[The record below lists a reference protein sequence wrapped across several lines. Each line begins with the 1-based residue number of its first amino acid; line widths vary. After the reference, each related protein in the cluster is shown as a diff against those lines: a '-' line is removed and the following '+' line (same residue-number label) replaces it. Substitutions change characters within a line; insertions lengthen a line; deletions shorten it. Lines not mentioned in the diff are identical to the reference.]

1 METLCWQVR
10 HPSRGQEFGEGRAA
24 PRDVSRGTARQEQLL
39 DLEWETKS

>member
-10 HPSRGQEFGEGRAA
+10 QPSRGQGFGEGWAA
-24 PRDVSRGTARQEQLL
+24 CGVSGGTARQERLL

>member
-10 HPSRGQEFGEGRAA
+10 QPSRGQGFGEGRAA
-24 PRDVSRGTARQEQLL
+24 CSVSRGMARQEQLL